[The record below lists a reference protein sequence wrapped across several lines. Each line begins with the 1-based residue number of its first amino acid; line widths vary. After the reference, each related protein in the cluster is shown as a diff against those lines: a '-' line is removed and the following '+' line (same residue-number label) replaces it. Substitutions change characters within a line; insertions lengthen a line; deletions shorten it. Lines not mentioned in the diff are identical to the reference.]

1 MPIATTTT
9 NHSAGSFDAFAQK
22 AAQFQA
28 HAEELKRKEEAYQ
41 KSKSPIHLEAGLA
54 PVNNEKAPNWP
65 FIYPLLRHEL
75 ADLEGK
81 SSEIINL
88 NKQSYNM
95 WRLFSFLLFLNTI
108 LVSVY
113 FWVGLSSTFVVVYAN
128 LAAFF
133 FPLLSFFT
141 AHYPLYR
148 GSLEQ
153 KKLFL
158 GISVAGNAIEVLILG
173 LMLLGVVEGAAGG
186 VFQLLNL
193 LRFRRWILFASAT
206 ILQLAFLILLAL
218 KLNILRRVIK
228 HVRSEE
234 IESELQQHAY
244 NQLRQDG
251 LNSIRTLAKDILK

>member
-1 MPIATTTT
+1 MPTTTT
-9 NHSAGSFDAFAQK
+9 SPTTVTFDAFAQK

-28 HAEELKRKEEAYQ
+28 HAEELKRKEEAFQ
-41 KSKSPIHLEAGLA
+41 KSKSPVYLEAGLA
-54 PVNNEKAPNWP
+54 QANPEKPANWP

-81 SSEIINL
+81 SAEICSL
-88 NKQSYNM
+88 NKASYNM

-128 LAAFF
+128 LAAFL
-133 FPLLSFFT
+133 FPLISFFI

-153 KKLFL
+153 KKLYL
-158 GISVAGNAIEVLILG
+158 GVSVAGNAIEVMLLG
-173 LMLLGVVEGAAGG
+173 LMLLGVVEGAGGG

-193 LRFRRWILFASAT
+193 LRLRRWILFASAT
-206 ILQLAFLILLAL
+206 VLQLAFLALLVL
-218 KLNILRRVIK
+218 KLDILRRVVK
-228 HVRSEE
+228 QVRSQE
-234 IESELQQHAY
+234 IEGELQQHAY
-244 NQLRQDG
+244 NHLCQDG